1 MGPTSRWL
9 ELAANSKLNP
19 EGDLNDKEERRA
31 RARVIKVL
39 ASRAS
44 HTTLQLDSKH
54 WWVLGRIGKQYW

>member
-19 EGDLNDKEERRA
+19 KGDLNDEEERRA

-44 HTTLQLDSKH
+44 RTTLQLDSKH
-54 WWVLGRIGKQYW
+54 W